1 MLHPSYTDLMEI
13 VNSEVEVG
21 EQPLVQSRY
30 SIVMATAKRARQIIS
45 GEKRNTEKI
54 GKKPLSRA
62 VEELYGGN
70 VKIISEEEAEEIV
83 KLNEE
88 RAAINAV
95 TAARIAERE
104 AARKAEE
111 EAEEAARKAEEAE
124 REALEEDELNFDELE
139 DDELDEEENEP
150 DLAEEEELEDENRE
164 EE

>member
-45 GEKRNTEKI
+45 NEKRTTEKV
-54 GKKPLSRA
+54 GKKPLSMA
-62 VEELYGGN
+62 VEELYGSN

-83 KLNEE
+83 KLNAE
-88 RAAINAV
+88 REAINAV

-104 AARKAEE
+104 AARRAEE
-111 EAEEAARKAEEAE
+111 EAERAAQEAARAAQAAQMGFSQEEE
-124 REALEEDELNFDELE
+124 IGEEEYDEMEETDEIEQEDLEEDNG
-139 DDELDEEENEP
+139 EEE
-150 DLAEEEELEDENRE
+150 
-164 EE
+164 